1 MSDVAGYCRSVE
13 TYLCQKNRG
22 HLIRLVGPS
31 FEVVRGWAEQGVPL
45 KVVMRGI
52 DRRVARLAG
61 KGGRP
66 RLLHIE
72 YCEGDVLREFDEW
85 RQAVGPG
92 VRPRGRPGVGDGRA
106 SRAPARAQSAQA
118 PDGFVMARLTGLLM
132 APEPWPGVH
141 AALEACLRALDP
153 ITNLAVTARGPARA
167 ALLEQLRTLDAALM
181 RTLRESAEAGALE
194 AARAEATRELEPFR
208 ERMAAPAFAE
218 ALARSLER
226 QLRVKLGVPRVVLE

>member
-1 MSDVAGYCRSVE
+1 MSDIAAYCRSVE
-13 TYLCQKNRG
+13 TYLCQKNHG

-31 FEVVRGWAEQGVPL
+31 FEVVRGWVEQGVPL

-85 RQAVGPG
+85 RQAIGPD
-92 VRPRGRPGVGDGRA
+92 VHHAGDVA
-106 SRAPARAQSAQA
+106 SAPAEPVA
-118 PDGFVMARLTGLLM
+118 PRRGPSLPRHLTFVMARLTGLLM

-208 ERMAAPAFAE
+208 ERMAAPAFVE

>member
-1 MSDVAGYCRSVE
+1 MTDIATYCRSVE
-13 TYLCQKNRG
+13 SHLCQKNHG

-31 FEVVRGWAEQGVPL
+31 FEMVRGWAEHGVPL

-66 RLLHIE
+66 RLLHLE
-72 YCEGDVLREFDEW
+72 YCEGDVLQEFDAW

-92 VRPRGRPGVGDGRA
+92 VRQAGDGATPSAERVAPPRGTSLPKHLTA
-106 SRAPARAQSAQA
+106 A
-118 PDGFVMARLTGLLM
+118 MARLTALLM

-153 ITNLAVTARGPARA
+153 VKDRAATARGPVRAKMLEELREVDA
-167 ALLEQLRTLDAALM
+167 ALLRALRD
-181 RTLRESAEAGALE
+181 SAGDDVLA
-194 AARAEATRELEPFR
+194 AARTEASRELEPFR
-208 ERMAAPAFAE
+208 ERMEAPAFAE
-218 ALARSLER
+218 ASERGLVR
-226 QLRVKLGVPRVVLE
+226 QLRVRLGVPRLVIE